1 MCDMETVYEIENAED
16 AYNAFAN
23 QAEDAPHK
31 WGQEQSDELARMA
44 ETLRRLYETHNTPEI
59 DRIAL

>member
-1 MCDMETVYEIENAED
+1 MEITERIENAED
-16 AYNAFAN
+16 AYNAFAQ

-31 WGQEQSDELARMA
+31 WGMEQSETLARMA
-44 ETLRRLYETHNTPEI
+44 DELQRLYEEAGTDEF

>member
-1 MCDMETVYEIENAED
+1 MEITERIENAED
-16 AYNAFAN
+16 AYNAFAQ

-31 WGQEQSDELARMA
+31 WGHEQEEQMGRIAAELQ
-44 ETLRRLYETHNTPEI
+44 RLYDKAGTDEF

>member
-1 MCDMETVYEIENAED
+1 MEIMDRIENAED
-16 AYNAFAN
+16 AYNDFAQ

-31 WGQEQSDELARMA
+31 WGMEQSEELARMA
-44 ETLRRLYETHNTPEI
+44 ENLNRLYEQAGTDED

>member
-1 MCDMETVYEIENAED
+1 MGMEIMDRIENAED
-16 AYNAFAN
+16 AYNDFAQ

-31 WGQEQSDELARMA
+31 WGHEQSEELARMA
-44 ETLRRLYETHNTPEI
+44 ENLRRLYEQAGTDEM